1 MERAISNAE
10 DTVKSSSGK
19 NQTGTKQQV
28 QRLKSNANDLKV
40 RLHSVSSRA
49 PQHSPSCSLFM
60 FCISAVVFLI
70 RQAGDQLQKRAAA
83 LNDAQENLDQF
94 HVTADDLDSWTR
106 NAVADLE
113 KVKHD
118 MAAGEKLEQVREEF
132 EVGCCVMSVT
142 SSGCF
147 KLF

>member
-1 MERAISNAE
+1 
-10 DTVKSSSGK
+10 
-19 NQTGTKQQV
+19 
-28 QRLKSNANDLKV
+28 
-40 RLHSVSSRA
+40 
-49 PQHSPSCSLFM
+49 M
-60 FCISAVVFLI
+60 FCTSAVVFSIL
-70 RQAGDQLQKRAAA
+70 QAGDQLQKRAAA

-132 EVGCCVMSVT
+132 EVGVAS
-142 SSGCF
+142 
-147 KLF
+147 